1 MKSDIDMNTLDIV
14 KKVEKK
20 LKDRPEVLSIFNNC
34 FKNTLETTLNY
45 ESTDSVFIVTGD
57 IPAMWLRDSTA
68 QMRPYLLLADE
79 KPGIADLIKGVVNRQ
94 FFNIIKDPYANAF
107 NEEDNGKGHQDDI
120 TEMTGWLWERKYE
133 IDSLCYPIQL
143 AYLYWKVTGD
153 TGIFNDNFKD
163 GVEEILKLWVL
174 EQDHSENSTY
184 TFTRKDCPPTDTLS
198 HDGKGAPVAKTGMT
212 WSGFRPSD
220 DACIYGYLIPS
231 NMFAVVVLNYL
242 SEIYTEVL
250 DDQEIVKKAK
260 CLAGDIKKGIE
271 EYGIIDHP
279 TYGKMYAYET
289 DGYGNYNLMDDA
301 NVPSLLS
308 MPYLGYCA
316 IDDPIYINTRS
327 FILSEDNPYYYK
339 GKVAAGIG
347 SPHTPEEYIWHIAL
361 AMQGLT
367 ANDSDEKEKILNYL
381 VSTDADT
388 SLMHEGFHCDD
399 PSQFTRPWFS
409 WANSMFVEFVLDY
422 CAMGVE
428 GTPLYNN

>member
-1 MKSDIDMNTLDIV
+1 MKLDIEINTLDIV
-14 KKVEKK
+14 KKVENK
-20 LKDRPEVLSIFNNC
+20 LKDRPKALSIFNNC

-45 ESTDSVFIVTGD
+45 DSTDSVFIVTGD

-79 KPGIADLIKGVVNRQ
+79 RPGVANLIKGVVNRQ
-94 FFNIIKDPYANAF
+94 FFNILKDPYANAF

-153 TGIFNDNFKD
+153 TGVFNDNFKD
-163 GVEEILKLWVL
+163 GVEAILKLWVI
-174 EQDHSENSTY
+174 EQNHSENSTY
-184 TFTRKDCPPTDTLS
+184 TFDRKDCPPKDTLS

-220 DACIYGYLIPS
+220 DACKYGYLIPS

-242 SEIYTEVL
+242 IEIYTEVL
-250 DDQEIVKKAK
+250 DDQRVVKKADQ
-260 CLAGDIKKGIE
+260 LAGDIKNGIE

-279 TYGKMYAYET
+279 IYGKIYAYET

-301 NVPSLLS
+301 NVPSLLA

-316 IDDPIYINTRS
+316 IDNPIYLNTRS

-339 GKVAAGIG
+339 GKAAAGIG
-347 SPHTPEEYIWHIAL
+347 SPHTPKEYIWHIAL

-367 ANDSDEKEKILNYL
+367 ANDRDEKKKILNYL
-381 VSTDADT
+381 VSTDAGT
-388 SLMHEGFHCDD
+388 SLMHEGFHCDE

-422 CAMGVE
+422 TGSRIK
-428 GTPLYNN
+428 GTPLY